1 MKNTVFTVMTV
12 VLLLTTVQFASGE
25 DRTFTI
31 RNQSDED
38 AWVSYG
44 VLLFDGDEDQASTI
58 VVKGH
63 YKVKS
68 SSGTLRLNIPQ
79 GYGFLRIQQN
89 GQTIL
94 PGDTETNAPFFLGI
108 EELWTDSRA
117 DHTIYQVDGS
127 PRLETVLD
135 GTSYWGLGGDPL
147 KEGIPP
153 DWLPFQSFWSWNN
166 AIQTHHPLVYNIGG
180 TNRASDAVT
189 IDGLHIPYG
198 QSLPNKGGNAFITL
212 EQMGRTCGPTSL
224 EMVLH
229 YYGKWVHQAD
239 IWRAGD
245 INTVLIGTFPG
256 EMKQALNGLGVPA
269 AWYDW
274 GDDPFGRL
282 RTYVDQSRPPCIL
295 LRYKAV
301 KYHWVVVVGYNTPT
315 DEYLIADPAYTDG
328 AFRWISGEQ
337 LDAAWGFKT
346 DVDATLWYGGFNVL
360 GEGWLD
366 LGVSFKAQPY
376 TRIVPRSA
384 PTSHF
389 NGMWSEMKSFR
400 MTGTGRVFGT
410 RRGWDKT
417 IEFDHKFKY
426 HKAASIAEITSLGTG
441 ELHGS
446 EKVGTKSVKLWGRI
460 EDGLTFRGRMQVI
473 VRTYRT
479 EESPAAPSQVVS
491 TRLSALSAETSLLP
505 NYPNP
510 FNPETWIP
518 YQLAEPAEVTVTIH
532 SSDGKLVRTL
542 ELGQMP
548 AGAYSD
554 KDRAAYWD
562 GQNEQ
567 GEPVASGVYFYTLTA
582 GDFSATRK
590 MVIRK

>member
-12 VLLLTTVQFASGE
+12 LLMLTTVQFASGE

-31 RNQSDED
+31 RNQSAEP
-38 AWVSYG
+38 AWVSYAYKVASG
-44 VLLFDGDEDQASTI
+44 GGPFALFDFDYVA
-58 VVKGH
+58 KGYH
-63 YKVKS
+63 KVEGGG
-68 SSGTLRLNIPQ
+68 GTLQLQFPD
-79 GYGFLRIQQN
+79 GLGFLRIQQN
-89 GQTIL
+89 GETII
-94 PGDTETNAPFFLGI
+94 PGNTETNLPFFNDHTSSFWQHPT
-108 EELWTDSRA
+108 EA
-117 DHTIYQVDGS
+117 HTIYQTSILKRVLPNSS
-127 PRLETVLD
+127 PRDGLEQAEYRGFHSRDDDT
-135 GTSYWGLGGDPL
+135 
-147 KEGIPP
+147 
-153 DWLPFQSFWSWNN
+153 
-166 AIQTHHPLVYNIGG
+166 QTHHELVYNIGG

-189 IDGLHIPYG
+189 IDGLLIPYG
-198 QSLPNKGGNAFITL
+198 KTKPEKGGNEFITL
-212 EQMGRTCGPTSL
+212 EQSGNTCGPTSL

-229 YYGKWVHQAD
+229 YYGKWVNQAD

-245 INTVLIGTFPG
+245 IYTVLIGTFPG
-256 EMKQALNGLGVPA
+256 EMHQALNGLGVPA
-269 AWYDW
+269 DWYDW

-295 LRYKAV
+295 LRYKTF
-301 KYHWVVVVGYNTPT
+301 KYHWVVVVGYNTTT

-328 AFRWISGEQ
+328 KFRWISREE

-346 DVDATLWYGGFNVL
+346 GGDPKIWYGGFNPL
-360 GEGWLD
+360 SGGWID
-366 LGVSFKAQPY
+366 IGVSFKAQPY

-389 NGMWSEMKSFR
+389 VGLWSEMKEFR
-400 MTGTGRVFGT
+400 MTGTGRIGGT
-410 RRGWDKT
+410 TRGWEKT

-426 HKAASIAEITSLGTG
+426 HKKAGIPEILSLGTAQ
-441 ELHGS
+441 LRGS

-460 EDGLTFRGRMQVI
+460 EDGLNLRGRMQVI

-479 EESPAAPSQVVS
+479 EKSPAAPSQVVS
-491 TRLSALSAETSLLP
+491 TRLPVLSAETSLLP

-518 YQLAEPAEVTVTIH
+518 YQLSAAAEVTVTIH

-562 GQNEQ
+562 GRNAQ